1 LTFSEII
8 ATSDLPGGVVNV
20 LAGDRAELAPHIA
33 SHMDVNAIVDGSGD
47 ELVGRELQ
55 RGGGFNV
62 KRYVRRDLTAAEWR
76 SEAAEN
82 PYWILDTVEMKTAWH
97 PIGL

>member
-1 LTFSEII
+1 
-8 ATSDLPGGVVNV
+8 
-20 LAGDRAELAPHIA
+20 
-33 SHMDVNAIVDGSGD
+33 
-47 ELVGRELQ
+47 LQ
-55 RGGGFNV
+55 QGGGHNV
-62 KRYVRRDLTAAEWR
+62 KRYVQRSMKTADWR

>member
-1 LTFSEII
+1 
-8 ATSDLPGGVVNV
+8 
-20 LAGDRAELAPHIA
+20 
-33 SHMDVNAIVDGSGD
+33 MDVNAIVDASGD
-47 ELVGRELQ
+47 DVVGRELQ

-62 KRYVRRDLTAAEWR
+62 KRYVRRDVPTADWR
-76 SEAAEN
+76 GDAAEN